1 MASSV
6 DRRRRPR
13 RKDFVGGYTSSGKDV
28 SELNLPVVRG
38 PGAGGKR
45 LDLEEPRDK
54 KK

>member
-1 MASSV
+1 MASTE
-6 DRRRRPR
+6 RRRRPR
-13 RKDFVGGYTSSGKDV
+13 RKEFVGGYTSSGKEF